1 MNYEVKKLDNSVVE
15 ITLKLEGAEVAGY
28 KKEVLA
34 TLAKK
39 VEVPGFRKG
48 HAPASAIEAQ
58 FAGVIKE
65 EMTEK
70 VLHAKYEEIITEN
83 NLKPVNYI
91 MPKSVSLEGDKYEAV
106 FTVDVY
112 PEFEL
117 GTYKGLEAEK
127 ESFELT
133 EDVVEAE
140 IKAMLERGAKLED
153 AEEGYAAQMG
163 DTVDLGFEG
172 FIDGVAF
179 EGGKADSHTLKL
191 GSKMFIDTF
200 EEQLVG
206 YTAGQEGE
214 VVVNFPVE
222 YHAENLAGKPATFK
236 VKINA
241 IKKSAT
247 PELNEEYAKEQGFE
261 SVEDL
266 RTKKGEEITAR
277 EEARIANEY
286 RGKLL
291 QQVSENTEVAIPVSM
306 IEREVKARISE
317 MEQQLNQ
324 QGMNMEMYL
333 QMSGMTIEKMAEQIK
348 PMALNKIKMDIV
360 LDAIAKAEALE
371 VTEEELATKMEDVAK
386 MYGMDSAKLEEE
398 LTKAG
403 NLNAFKENVKID
415 SLMQKTV
422 EFVVANAK

>member
-15 ITLKLEGAEVAGY
+15 ITLKLEGAEVKGY

-34 TLAKK
+34 KLAEK

-65 EMTEK
+65 EVTEK
-70 VLHAKYEEIITEN
+70 VLHANYETIISEN

-91 MPKSVSLEGDKYEAV
+91 MPNSVELEGDKFEAV

-127 ESFELT
+127 ETFELT
-133 EDVVEAE
+133 EDAVEAE

-163 DTVDLGFEG
+163 DTVDLAFEG
-172 FIDGVAF
+172 FVDGVAF

-214 VVVNFPVE
+214 VEVNFPAE

-247 PELNEEYAKEQGFE
+247 PELTEEYAKEQGFE

-266 RTKKGEEITAR
+266 KAKKSEEIKAR

-291 QQVSENTEVAIPVSM
+291 QQVAANTEVAIPSSM
-306 IEREVKARISE
+306 IDREVRARISE
-317 MEQQLNQ
+317 MEQQLSQ
-324 QGMNMEMYL
+324 QGMTMDMYM
-333 QMSGMTIEKMAEQIK
+333 QMSGMTMEKMADQIK
-348 PMALNKIKMDIV
+348 PMAANKIKMDIV
-360 LDAIAKAEALE
+360 LDAIAKAEAIE

-386 MYGMDSAKLEEE
+386 MYGMDTAKLEEE

-415 SLMQKTV
+415 SVMQKTV
-422 EFVVANAK
+422 DFVVANAK

>member
-15 ITLKLEGAEVAGY
+15 ITLKLEGAEVKGY

-34 TLAKK
+34 KLAEK

-65 EMTEK
+65 EVTEK
-70 VLHAKYEEIITEN
+70 VLHANYETIITEN

-91 MPKSVSLEGDKYEAV
+91 MPKSVELEGDKYEAV

-127 ESFELT
+127 ETFELT
-133 EDVVEAE
+133 EDTVEAE

-163 DTVDLGFEG
+163 DTVDLAFEG
-172 FIDGVAF
+172 FVDGVAF

-214 VVVNFPVE
+214 VEVNFPAE

-241 IKKSAT
+241 IKKSTT
-247 PELNEEYAKEQGFE
+247 PELTEEYAKEQGFE

-266 RTKKGEEITAR
+266 KAKKSEEIKAR

-291 QQVSENTEVAIPVSM
+291 QQVAANTEVSIPSSM
-306 IEREVKARISE
+306 IDREVKARISE
-317 MEQQLNQ
+317 MEQQLSQ
-324 QGMNMEMYL
+324 QGMTMD
-333 QMSGMTIEKMAEQIK
+333 KMADQIK
-348 PMALNKIKMDIV
+348 PMAANKIKMDIV
-360 LDAIAKAEALE
+360 LDAIAKAEAIE

-415 SLMQKTV
+415 SVMQKTV
-422 EFVVANAK
+422 DFVVANAK

>member
-1 MNYEVKKLDNSVVE
+1 MNYDVKKLDNSVVE

-34 TLAKK
+34 KLAKQ

-58 FAGVIKE
+58 FDGVIKE

-70 VLHAKYEEIITEN
+70 VLHTNYETIITEAG
-83 NLKPVNYI
+83 LKPVNYI
-91 MPKSVSLEGDKYEAV
+91 MPKSVNLDGDKYEAV

-112 PEFEL
+112 PEFTL
-117 GTYKGLEAEK
+117 GNYKGLEAEK
-127 ESFELT
+127 ETYTLT
-133 EDVVEAE
+133 DDAVEAE
-140 IKAMLERGAKLED
+140 IAAMLERGAKLED
-153 AEEGYAAQMG
+153 ADADYKAEMG
-163 DTVDLGFEG
+163 DTIDLGFEG
-172 FIDGVAF
+172 FVDGEAF

-200 EEQLVG
+200 EEKLVG
-206 YTAGQEGE
+206 YTTGQEGE
-214 VVVNFPVE
+214 IEVNFPAE

-241 IKKSAT
+241 IKKNST
-247 PELNEEYAKEQGFE
+247 PELNEEFAKEQGFE

-266 RTKKGEEITAR
+266 RAKKSEEIKAR

-291 QQVSENTEVAIPVSM
+291 QQVGEGTEVAVPASM

-317 MEQQLNQ
+317 MEQQLTQ
-324 QGMNMEMYL
+324 QGMNMDMYL
-333 QMSGMTIEKMAEQIK
+333 QMSGMTLEKMSEQIE
-348 PMALNKIKMDIV
+348 PMAVNKIKMDMV
-360 LDAIAKAEALE
+360 LDAIAKAEGIE
-371 VTEEELATKMEDVAK
+371 ISDEELVTKMEDVAK
-386 MYGMDSAKLEEE
+386 MYGMDTAKLEEE

-415 SLMQKTV
+415 SVMQKTV
-422 EFVVANAK
+422 DFVVASAK